1 MVLYAQGSYPMVGS
15 GMKLSFRMGVS
26 GIVVPPSRFV
36 PLRSFPPPACQ
47 RRGSF
52 SRVPHARAGAPFA
65 PARFARL
72 IARAWTSAGRTS
84 PVRSVGVFSRRR
96 EAGDEAARGCRL
108 LLSHPTTVL
117 QGSSRYKELIQL
129 LFVHPRTQLQASGG
143 SLDRLPRLLDMN
155 APGAGLADGNAD
167 RKGPAHTVLRQVD
180 AALVIDR
187 MQQPLVQLVDR

>member
-1 MVLYAQGSYPMVGS
+1 MVLYTQGSYPMVGS

-36 PLRSFPPPACQ
+36 PAAGLPAARPFFARIACA
-47 RRGSF
+47 
-52 SRVPHARAGAPFA
+52 RVCAFRAGAHI
-65 PARFARL
+65 ARL
-72 IARAWTSAGRTS
+72 IARACQAQGAHLPSVPLGFFRAGAKQETKR
-84 PVRSVGVFSRRR
+84 P
-96 EAGDEAARGCRL
+96 ADAASS
-108 LLSHPTTVL
+108 LSHSTMLFRV
-117 QGSSRYKELIQL
+117 SSRNKELIQI
-129 LFVHPRTQLQASGG
+129 LFTHPRTQLQASGG

-167 RKGPAHTVLRQVD
+167 RKGPAHVVLRQVD